1 MLFFFFSFPFPPSLC
16 LLLFSFLVLSCSFF
30 LFFFFIGYARSD
42 RLSKKRTTIAAADV
56 AKILVSMGVDRVVCV
71 ELHAGQIEGF
81 FGGNVAVDDLDST
94 TTFVAHLPQLLR
106 RQHFPNSL
114 ITSAASS
121 SDDTTRNQLGICVVS
136 PDAGGVARAKR
147 FRTKCES
154 MYGGTPGWEPT
165 SLAIIVKQV
174 NHTHIFSF

>member
-1 MLFFFFSFPFPPSLC
+1 
-16 LLLFSFLVLSCSFF
+16 
-30 LFFFFIGYARSD
+30 
-42 RLSKKRTTIAAADV
+42 
-56 AKILVSMGVDRVVCV
+56 MGVDRVVCV

-94 TTFVAHLPQLLR
+94 TTFVTHLPQLL
-106 RQHFPNSL
+106 QTKHFPNS
-114 ITSAASS
+114 SAAANNSSSSSSSSS
-121 SDDTTRNQLGICVVS
+121 SDGDDGDTTRNRVGICVVS

-174 NHTHIFSF
+174 NYTQNILILLLLFYLLLFICLFVFRDR

>member
-1 MLFFFFSFPFPPSLC
+1 M
-16 LLLFSFLVLSCSFF
+16 
-30 LFFFFIGYARSD
+30 
-42 RLSKKRTTIAAADV
+42 SKKRTTIAAADV

-94 TTFVAHLPQLLR
+94 TTFVTHLPQLL
-106 RQHFPNSL
+106 QSKHFPNS
-114 ITSAASS
+114 SAAANNSSSSSSSSS
-121 SDDTTRNQLGICVVS
+121 SDGDDGDTTRNRVGICVVS

-174 NHTHIFSF
+174 NYTQNILILLLLLFYLIVV

>member
-1 MLFFFFSFPFPPSLC
+1 
-16 LLLFSFLVLSCSFF
+16 
-30 LFFFFIGYARSD
+30 
-42 RLSKKRTTIAAADV
+42 
-56 AKILVSMGVDRVVCV
+56 MGVDRVVCV

-94 TTFVAHLPQLLR
+94 TTFVTHLPQLL
-106 RQHFPNSL
+106 QSKHFPNS
-114 ITSAASS
+114 SAADNNSSSSSSSSS
-121 SDDTTRNQLGICVVS
+121 SDGDDGDTTRNRVGICVVS

-174 NHTHIFSF
+174 NYTQNILILLLLLFYLIVV

>member
-1 MLFFFFSFPFPPSLC
+1 M
-16 LLLFSFLVLSCSFF
+16 
-30 LFFFFIGYARSD
+30 
-42 RLSKKRTTIAAADV
+42 SKKRTTIAAADV

-94 TTFVAHLPQLLR
+94 TTFVTHLPQLL
-106 RQHFPNSL
+106 QTKHFPNS
-114 ITSAASS
+114 SAAANNSSSSSSSSSS
-121 SDDTTRNQLGICVVS
+121 SDGDDGDTTRNRVGICVVS

-174 NHTHIFSF
+174 NYTQNIIFVVVVLFVVVYLFLVFRDRDR